1 MNNDIVILREAIKK
15 IVPMLAG
22 KGLTVT
28 QMGTQAYVKPHPVT
42 GLPWIVNI
50 PLLPDNAAPEFVV
63 AIQGFIDHEVGHVL
77 FTDFLYK
84 GREKTKRLHS
94 LHNIIEDTMIERLMG
109 NEFPGSK
116 RNIAKLQEF
125 FVKNITEPALRTAGS
140 KQIEFDYLI
149 VPLTRALAG
158 HQIFQDWMDENKHW
172 DHELVKAFMDRFS
185 QASKDKMPLLAT
197 TQETYEIALEIE
209 AILYP
214 PPPPAPPEPQPPE
227 EEEQE
232 PEDQDQGEGSDDQEP
247 SDGEDDQDHS
257 EEQQTGDGEG
267 KGERE
272 HTEDN
277 DNASGGE
284 GESDEE
290 EKEDDAGDGESEGS
304 GEGEKEADDED
315 GDEEPGAGSSDGS
328 DDDETGDQEAGQED
342 GKGSSGDDDDADA
355 GEQPEESEG
364 SGSAE
369 KDDSD
374 DADDQDAAGDAGNGS
389 DDRDEEGGSADDRSA
404 EEAEESDTQEGS
416 DQNDQADEPAEE
428 AEDVESGG
436 QAGDSDAGTDDDES
450 DAGEEEA
457 DGAPDLNNLAIED
470 TGGDEDGEPESAEED
485 DQAPE
490 LNGIGYDPSQN
501 PFAEMTDDALDEKD
515 LSSALVKIIVKDAIA
530 ACRAADYSIF
540 TREYDVIQPLKVP
553 EVDEEPDA
561 KKKFRSK
568 WVVELEEETRSLTG
582 VMQKDIERMMAA
594 QSRVFNVAG
603 QRSGRLNSAGLHRLT
618 AGDARVFSR
627 REEIRGKDTAV
638 SLLSDCSGSMRQ
650 APMATALSA
659 SYALASVLERCNIP
673 AECMGFTTISTYG
686 DETPMSEERVK
697 QWREDLLE
705 ETQKSGVRFSR
716 TTPIYMPIFK
726 EFHERI
732 NAEVK
737 KRFAYQ
743 RKVQPFMGGNIDGES
758 LEYAAMRL
766 AKRKEKRKVIIVLS
780 DGFPAGARGDD
791 EHLKYMVE
799 RLTKAGYDLVGIGI
813 KSNAVA
819 RFYDNYLVLNTVE
832 ELPHAVMGEL
842 KKILMK

>member
-28 QMGTQAYVKPHPVT
+28 QMGTQAYVRPHPVT

-50 PLLPDNAAPEFVV
+50 PLLPDNAEPEFVV
-63 AIQGFIDHEVGHVL
+63 AIQGFIDHEVSHVL

-84 GREKTKRLHS
+84 AREKSKRLHN
-94 LHNIIEDTMIERLMG
+94 LHNIIEDTMVERLMG

-116 RNIAKLQEF
+116 RNIAKLHEF
-125 FVKNITEPALRTAGS
+125 FVKNITEPALRKAPS
-140 KQIEFDYLI
+140 KQVEFDYLL

-158 HQIFQDWMDENKHW
+158 HQVFQDWMDDNKHW
-172 DHELVKAFMDRFS
+172 DHELVKEFMARFS

-197 TQETYEIALEIE
+197 TEETYEIALEIQD
-209 AILYP
+209 ILYP
-214 PPPPAPPEPQPPE
+214 PPPPAPPQPPE
-227 EEEQE
+227 EEKQE
-232 PEDQDQGEGSDDQEP
+232 PEDQDQGE
-247 SDGEDDQDHS
+247 DDQDHS
-257 EEQQTGDGEG
+257 DEEQTGDGEG

-277 DNASGGE
+277 DKASGGE

-304 GEGEKEADDED
+304 GDGEKEAEDED
-315 GDEEPGAGSSDGS
+315 DGKSGSESADDG
-328 DDDETGDQEAGQED
+328 DDDQDGDQAADEQD
-342 GKGSSGDDDDADA
+342 GSSGEKDDAEHDA
-355 GEQPEESEG
+355 GEQPDESDDAGSPEEN
-364 SGSAE
+364 A
-369 KDDSD
+369 SD
-374 DADDQDAAGDAGNGS
+374 DADDQDGASGAADHDDDGS
-389 DDRDEEGGSADDRSA
+389 K
-404 EEAEESDTQEGS
+404 EESDGDAADGDEAS
-416 DQNDQADEPAEE
+416 DPSEADESESEGAPGAGEPDDDADE
-428 AEDVESGG
+428 DMDAEDGES
-436 QAGDSDAGTDDDES
+436 QSDAGGSDSDDDGKEDEAS
-450 DAGEEEA
+450 GVDLSNVAVEDAG
-457 DGAPDLNNLAIED
+457 D
-470 TGGDEDGEPESAEED
+470 DEDGEPESAEESD
-485 DQAPE
+485 DATDVA
-490 LNGIGYDPSQN
+490 GIGYDPSQN
-501 PFAEMTDDALDEKD
+501 PFAEMTDESLEEKD
-515 LSSALVKIIVKDAIA
+515 LSAALVKIIVKEAIA

-540 TREYDVIQPLKVP
+540 TRDYDVIQPLKVP

-568 WVVELEEETRSLTG
+568 WIVELEEETRSLTG

-638 SLLSDCSGSMRQ
+638 SLLSDCSGSMRGE
-650 APMATALSA
+650 PMATALSA

-673 AECMGFTTISTYG
+673 SECMGFTTAQFYG
-686 DETPMSEERVK
+686 VEGPLPQERMK
-697 QWREDLLE
+697 QWEKDLE
-705 ETQKSGVRFSR
+705 EETKKSHISFSR
-716 TTPIYMPIFK
+716 TIPIYMPIFK
-726 EFHERI
+726 EFNERI
-732 NAEVK
+732 NADVK

-743 RKVQPFMGGNIDGES
+743 RKIQPFMGGNIDGES

-780 DGFPAGARGDD
+780 DGFPAGAKNDD

-813 KSNAVA
+813 KSAAVA
-819 RFYDNYLVLNTVE
+819 RFYDNYLILNSVE
-832 ELPHAVMGEL
+832 ELPKAVMGEL